1 MNSGSAPTPVAA
13 GSRLADRYLLLHPIG
28 TGGMGTVWR
37 AADDVLD
44 RHVAVKVLAAAL
56 TGDPEFRQRLRRE
69 ARAAARLD
77 HPHITRVYDYGEVA
91 MDGQTVQYLVMEL
104 LSGPTLAARLQAGPL
119 AVTEVAKIGAEV
131 AEALAIAHARG
142 VIHRDITPGNIMLTP
157 AGTKLLDF
165 GISTVAGDAAMTAVG
180 RTLGTPAYLA
190 PERIAGRPA
199 TAAAD
204 VYALAAVLT
213 HAVTGHTVY
222 RGNWSEQAHAH
233 LHDEPVLEDVP
244 TDLVSPLRA
253 CLAKDPHVRPTAAEV
268 ALALRSIS
276 TADRPANRVPAS
288 ASVPP
293 PRAEQPVRQPS
304 PTQVLPAYG
313 PDSTEAAE
321 GVTAR
326 PGGLNVGKMAT
337 WAAVAFLAIAVGLL
351 AANVLGDG
359 GPPSQNPPDRS
370 TSATTSSPSSSPELV
385 APTSSEE
392 AIGQL
397 RDIVSAALA
406 NGDITPRLATDIGRT
421 LVNVVSLAERGRYRD
436 ANRRLEDLSHR
447 LAERYADGDLSASVY
462 QDINSRI
469 DYLREQIPNRK
480 GKGNGN
486 EQGNDGD

>member
-1 MNSGSAPTPVAA
+1 MSSGSAPTPVAA
-13 GSRLADRYLLLHPIG
+13 GSHLADRYLLLHPIG

-77 HPHITRVYDYGEVA
+77 HPHITQVYDYGEVVT
-91 MDGQTVQYLVMEL
+91 DGQTVQYLVMEL
-104 LSGPTLAARLQAGPL
+104 LSGPTLAARLKAGPL
-119 AVTEVAKIGAEV
+119 EIAEVARIGAEV

-142 VIHRDITPGNIMLTP
+142 VIHRDITPGNVMLTP

-190 PERIAGRPA
+190 PERIAGRSA

-222 RGNWSEQAHAH
+222 QGNWSEQAHAH
-233 LHDEPVLEDVP
+233 LHDEPVLDDVP
-244 TDLVSPLRA
+244 TDLVSLLRA

-268 ALALRSIS
+268 ALGLRSIS
-276 TADRPANRVPAS
+276 TAARPSNRVPAS

-293 PRAEQPVRQPS
+293 PRAAQPERQAS

-313 PDSTEAAE
+313 PDATEGAE
-321 GVTAR
+321 GAHAL

-337 WAAVAFLAIAVGLL
+337 WAAVAFLAIGVGLL
-351 AANVLGDG
+351 AANALGDDG
-359 GPPSQNPPDRS
+359 RPSQNPSDRS
-370 TSATTSSPSSSPELV
+370 TSATTSSPSSSPELA

-406 NGDITPRLATDIGRT
+406 DGDMTLRLATDIRRT
-421 LVNVVSLAERGRYRD
+421 LVNVVNLAERGRYRD
-436 ANRRLEDLSHR
+436 ANGRLEDLSHR
-447 LAERYADGDLSASVY
+447 VAERYNDGDLSAPVY
-462 QDINSRI
+462 QAISSRI
-469 DYLREQIPNRK
+469 DYLREQIPDRK
-480 GKGNGN
+480 GKGHDNG
-486 EQGNDGD
+486 QGNNDD